1 MRDQLTVRDWLKAL
15 GTLCA
20 GSLSTRDAQ
29 AKLAA
34 YVPMLAHEFRPEAF
48 TPASLTAVA
57 RACKFFPSFGEL
69 CDALKAWW
77 EDNRPFEPTVPLLT
91 GPKPDIPKP
100 RAPATEAERAYVGGI
115 VRAFA
120 AERRH
125 YQPSRDLPQAGIQPK
140 PVSAGVLLASYE
152 KLAAEGDKAAKLRLE
167 MLRRSIAATQENIP

>member
-1 MRDQLTVRDWLKAL
+1 MREVMTVRDWLKGL
-15 GTLCA
+15 GLLTA
-20 GSLSTRDAQ
+20 GNASAKDCQ
-29 AKLAA
+29 AKASA
-34 YVPMLAHEFRPEAF
+34 YGPMLAREFRPEAF
-48 TPASLTAVA
+48 TPASLAAVA
-57 RACKFFPSFGEL
+57 RACKFFPSFGEI
-69 CDALKAWW
+69 CNALAAWW

-100 RAPATEAERAYVGGI
+100 RDPATEAERAYVGGI

-140 PVSAGVLLASYE
+140 PVSAGVLLTSYE

-167 MLRRSIAATQENIP
+167 MLRRSIAATQENIS